1 MKLQTLL
8 LTSVISLT
16 VFNPLAIGNAE
27 TVQKIKSVA
36 QVKKELYDTLKVLDD
51 TNVCIGAC
59 QVTRQLG
66 VCSLIEN
73 LDTQVKGKIFGRK
86 IRNRSSALPID
97 RADVELMRLVYSQ
110 CKPLKPENFPPYL
123 KLNANRKY
131 KIFNPTCNSL
141 AIINQGLG
149 LIDDTVVNCN

>member
-1 MKLQTLL
+1 MKLQTLF
-8 LTSVISLT
+8 LTTAISLT
-16 VFNPLAIGNAE
+16 VFNPAAIGSTE
-27 TVQKIKSVA
+27 TAQKIKSVA
-36 QVKKELYDTLKVLDD
+36 QVKTELYDTLKILDD

-66 VCSLIEN
+66 VCSLVEN

-97 RADVELMRLVYSQ
+97 KADVELMRLIYSQ
-110 CKPLKPENFPPYL
+110 CKSLKPENFPPYL
-123 KLNANRKY
+123 QLNANRKY
-131 KIFNPTCNSL
+131 KIFNPTCKSL
-141 AIINQGLG
+141 EIINQGLG